1 MREVT
6 INTNQILLDKAMN
19 KYLTDNCNFTNSS
32 LKSFGLKPLPTRLD
46 KTVGYLKPDKI
57 ENIKKA
63 YASNS
68 QSSLP
73 LPDVNKI
80 SESYYSV
87 VDGRHRIV
95 LAICNGVPKINV
107 KVLNL
112 QKTQNNEQKRSR
124 SRSKNKSRS
133 RSKSSSGTKKNK
145 KKNSRS
151 RSRSRSS
158 SKKKYTN

>member
-19 KYLTDNCNFTNSS
+19 KYLTENCNFTNSS
-32 LKSFGLKPLPTRLD
+32 LKSFGLKPLPIRLD
-46 KTVGYLKPDKI
+46 KAVGYLKPDKI

-63 YASNS
+63 YESNS

-80 SESYYSV
+80 SDSYYSV

-112 QKTQNNEQKRSR
+112 QKTQNNEPKKSR
-124 SRSKNKSRS
+124 SKSKNKSRS
-133 RSKSSSGTKKNK
+133 RSNSSSGTKKN

-158 SKKKYTN
+158 SKKR